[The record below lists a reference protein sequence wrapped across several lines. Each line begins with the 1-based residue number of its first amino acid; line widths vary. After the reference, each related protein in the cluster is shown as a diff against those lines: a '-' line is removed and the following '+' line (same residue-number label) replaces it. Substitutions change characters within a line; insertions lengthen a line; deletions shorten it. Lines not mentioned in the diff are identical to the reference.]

1 MTNINEGDVMVYLNG
16 LKIDVS
22 PEVLKSPGM
31 QDLIDT
37 LYNNACRLQM
47 YAPYDCSLT
56 IKVDRTQEANFK
68 AKLHLAS
75 KALHIDE
82 ESEAKSPY
90 VAAERVFLSARD
102 AVNTWSLTKVV

>member
-1 MTNINEGDVMVYLNG
+1 MVYLNG

-22 PEVLKSPGM
+22 PEVIKAPGM

-47 YAPYDCSLT
+47 YAPYDSSLS
-56 IKVDRTQEANFK
+56 IKVDRTRDANFK

-75 KALHIDE
+75 PVLQIDE
-82 ESEAKSPY
+82 ESEAQSPY

-102 AVNTWSLTKVV
+102 AVNMWSLTKVV